1 MSRKYKQKFKDDVTT
16 SLNCN
21 LNFDTIKDKII
32 IDDNT
37 IKNLKGKGEFPTRY
51 HTQSKNR
58 LALFNWKVLSVA
70 TSILLIFTVSL
81 IYFTKQNKPD
91 YKISPFSK
99 RLEGAVFGKQYL
111 FDIDDNN
118 GDLSMYINSQSSEKE
133 PNYFYEV
140 NAKGK
145 DNYYTCAYF
154 PKNYHSEIADKIKDY
169 SQIYYFMENLSII
182 DGKLIA
188 SYQEYFEKN
197 NISNKYAVKWYQV
210 PLNKDIPHQ
219 INDYSLGLVLG
230 SQDITFIEN
239 KTTKEKLNLTKKIF
253 YRNFYDIDKNIFNNE
268 KNRQYFLNEITDS
281 NLLISKELISDSY
294 SNNIKEIIF
303 ENSYKIVNTDLEV
316 PTLNK
321 SNQDGIGEYKIEL
334 NEIKTNEYFK
344 NNILYYTYNYDKFCE
359 IYLKI

>member
-99 RLEGAVFGKQYL
+99 RLEGAVFGKQISNSGKNSMNLSLY
-111 FDIDDNN
+111 ID
-118 GDLSMYINSQSSEKE
+118 SQHEYIE

-154 PKNYHSEIADKIKDY
+154 PTKYNDYLSFEKYFEIY
-169 SQIYYFMENLSII
+169 SYMEDASLI

-188 SYQEYFEKN
+188 AYQEYFEKN
-197 NISNKYAVKWYQV
+197 NISNEYAVKWYQV
-210 PLNKDIPHQ
+210 PINKDIPHQ

-253 YRNFYDIDKNIFNNE
+253 YRNFYDIDKNIFNND
-268 KNRQYFLNEITDS
+268 KNEQYFLNDLT
-281 NLLISKELISDSY
+281 NLNILISKELITDSY
-294 SNNIKEIIF
+294 SNNIREIIF
-303 ENSYKIVNTDLEV
+303 ENSYKIINNDLEI

-321 SNQDGIGEYKIEL
+321 TNKDGIGEYKIKF

-359 IYLKI
+359 IYLKK